1 MKKTIWLALSGVF
14 SVLMSVPLL
23 YTPSAEAESMMAG
36 SMDDGMRKK
45 RYRYRKRTHRVQVA
59 ASIIPWNQNKDKSL
73 YMDVD
78 LLYGYNAG
86 YFEIGPNIGLNSKGG
101 GKFNLNFA
109 GGVWA
114 EFNMIKNTRKA
125 SFVPALGLK
134 ANYNR
139 MGKDNLMLIS
149 PYLALKYFP
158 ASRTGLVLNI
168 NYDIETPFNKFFQ
181 TIEMGLDFSL
191 AYVHYFHF

>member
-1 MKKTIWLALSGVF
+1 MCLILSGVF

-23 YTPSAEAESMMAG
+23 YAPSAEAESMMAG
-36 SMDDGMRKK
+36 SMDEGMRKK
-45 RYRYRKRTHRVQVA
+45 RYRYRKRTHRIQVA
-59 ASIIPWNQNKDKSL
+59 ASITPCSQEKSKNL

-86 YFEIGPNIGLNSKGG
+86 YFEIGPNIGLNSEGG
-101 GKFNLNFA
+101 GQLKINFE
-109 GGVWA
+109 GGIWA
-114 EFNMIKNTRKA
+114 EFNIIKNTRKA

-134 ANYNR
+134 ANYSR
-139 MGKDNLMLIS
+139 MGNNNNMLIS

-181 TIEMGLDFSL
+181 KTTMGLDFSL